1 MPYRWTEPT
10 LRPDEPAP
18 LAQLRLWPH
27 RSLPRRVFVRFFGA
41 TVALAAVPLLTVLG
55 SPILWGLLPFVLGTM
70 GALWLAIRLSYRSG
84 EVVEELRLWPD
95 RLELTRTE
103 PSRRVRRWVANPH
116 WVRPALHETG
126 GPVPNYLTLTGAGRT
141 VEIGAFLSEDE
152 RLSLWKELPPILRR
166 LDRPGAEP
174 ASWPVA
180 PTGRPP

>member
-1 MPYRWTEPT
+1 MPYRWAEPT
-10 LRPDEPAP
+10 VGPGEPVPPVAM
-18 LAQLRLWPH
+18 LRLWPH
-27 RSLPRRVFVRFFGA
+27 RSLPRSGFVLFFGA
-41 TVALAAVPLLTVLG
+41 TVALAAVPLLAVLG

-84 EVVEELRLWPD
+84 EVLEELRLWPD

-103 PSRRVRRWVANPH
+103 PRRPVRRWEANPH

-152 RLSLWKELPPILRR
+152 RLSLWKELPPVLRR
-166 LDRPGAEP
+166 LGHPEAD
-174 ASWPVA
+174 SWPMA